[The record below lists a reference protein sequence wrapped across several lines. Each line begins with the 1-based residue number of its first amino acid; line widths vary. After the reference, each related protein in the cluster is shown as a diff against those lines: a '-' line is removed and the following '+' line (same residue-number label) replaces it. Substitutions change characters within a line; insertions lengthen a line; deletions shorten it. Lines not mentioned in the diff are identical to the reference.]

1 MVGDGETFLAGK
13 GLGRFLF
20 ANGPL
25 LLQPSW
31 PSQCTAPRVGSPPP
45 LRIEK

>member
-1 MVGDGETFLAGK
+1 MVVYERTFLAGK
-13 GLGRFLF
+13 GLGRVLF

-25 LLQPSW
+25 
-31 PSQCTAPRVGSPPP
+31 RVGSPPP